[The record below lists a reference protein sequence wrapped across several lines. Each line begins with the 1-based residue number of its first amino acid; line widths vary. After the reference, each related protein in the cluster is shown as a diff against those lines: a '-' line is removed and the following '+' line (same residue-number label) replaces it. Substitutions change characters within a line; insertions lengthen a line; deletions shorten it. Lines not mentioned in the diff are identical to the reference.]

1 MAKKNKKSIPFHVAH
16 NYKQFD
22 SEQGYMF
29 WAKDEEDAKLYCK
42 HMSWAVGSL
51 KEQNGE
57 VISK

>member
-51 KEQNGE
+51 KEQTG
-57 VISK
+57 K